1 MNLHAARLHALGS
14 LHNYF
19 ATPKQAIQLTTTSSH
34 TSQLNFAI
42 MRYSRFFAPTLRDDP
57 ADAEVISHKLLLRA
71 GFIRRVT
78 SGVYDFLPMGLRV
91 LRKIEG
97 IVREEMARAGAQEL
111 LLPMVQPSELWKKSG
126 RWEKY
131 GNELLRFKDRHAHE
145 SCLGPTHEEVI
156 CDLVSRELRSYKQ
169 LPMNLYQIQSKF
181 RDEVRPRF
189 GLMRG
194 REFIM
199 KDAYSF
205 HADEES
211 LQAEYENMF
220 ATYQR
225 IFTRL
230 GLKFRAV
237 EADTGSIGG
246 SQSHE
251 FHVLAESGEDLIA
264 YCSHCDYAANV
275 EKGISTRDIPSLDDA
290 ALNVIETPN
299 VTSVEDVASFLNINT
314 SQLLKTLI
322 YQVTGGE
329 FDGQTVAACV
339 YGDDTLQEIKL
350 ARALNAN
357 AIELADDQALSSL
370 GSSKGF
376 VGPQGLRCKIIMD
389 ESLRDAVGMVAGAN
403 KIDSHVSGLSIHR
416 DVPQAG
422 FSDLREVRL
431 NDGCAHCKEGHIKH
445 ARGIEVGQVFAL
457 GQQYTKPL
465 EVLFQDKNGKRA
477 TATMGCYGIGV
488 SRLVAAVIEQCNDE
502 NGMIWPLSL
511 APFQVVII
519 TMGKSE
525 TAMAASEKMY
535 QDMSAAGIEVLWDD
549 RKERPGVKFKDAEL
563 MGLPIHVVLGD
574 RGLEADAIEIRQ
586 RAGSKQEVSMANVI
600 ATVQAILAGT
610 S

>member
-1 MNLHAARLHALGS
+1 
-14 LHNYF
+14 
-19 ATPKQAIQLTTTSSH
+19 
-34 TSQLNFAI
+34 

-91 LRKIEG
+91 LRKIEA

-111 LLPMVQPSELWKKSG
+111 LLPMVQPSELWQKSG

-131 GNELLRFKDRHAHE
+131 GSELLRFKDRHAHE

-194 REFIM
+194 REFVM

-211 LQAEYENMF
+211 LQAEYDNMF

-246 SQSHE
+246 NQSHE

-275 EKGISTRDIPSLDDA
+275 EKGVSTRDIPSFDDA
-290 ALNVIETPN
+290 ALHETETPN
-299 VTSVEDVASFLNINT
+299 MTAVEDVASCLHINA
-314 SQLLKTLI
+314 SQLIKTLI

-339 YGDDTLQEIKL
+339 YGDDILQEIKL
-350 ARALNAN
+350 VRALHAD
-357 AIELADDQALSSL
+357 AVELADDDALLSI
-370 GSSKGF
+370 GGIKGF
-376 VGPQGLRCKIIMD
+376 VGPQDLNCKVLVD
-389 ESLRDAVGMVAGAN
+389 ESLREAVGMIAGAN
-403 KIDSHVSGLSIHR
+403 KADYHVSGLSISR
-416 DVPQAG
+416 DVEKAE
-422 FSDLREVRL
+422 FVDLREVRL
-431 NDGCAHCKEGHIKH
+431 NDTCSSCSEGHIQH

-465 EVLFQDKNGKRA
+465 EVLFQDQNGKRA

-488 SRLVAAVIEQCNDE
+488 SRLVAAVIEQCNDD

-525 TAMAASEKMY
+525 TAMAASEKLY
-535 QDMSAAGIEVLWDD
+535 QEMCEQGIEVLWDD

-563 MGLPIHVVLGD
+563 MGLPIHVVIGD
-574 RGLEADAIEIRQ
+574 RGLDANAIEIRQ
-586 RAGSKQEVSMANVI
+586 RTGSKQEVALDAVI
-600 ATVQAILAGT
+600 DSISIVLAGAN
-610 S
+610 

>member
-1 MNLHAARLHALGS
+1 
-14 LHNYF
+14 
-19 ATPKQAIQLTTTSSH
+19 
-34 TSQLNFAI
+34 
-42 MRYSRFFAPTLRDDP
+42 MRYSKFLAPTLRDDP

-78 SGVYDFLPMGLRV
+78 SGVYDYLPMGLRV
-91 LRKIEG
+91 LRKIEA
-97 IVREEMARAGAQEL
+97 IIREEMNRTGAQEL
-111 LLPMVQPSELWKKSG
+111 LMPMVQPAELWQQSG

-131 GNELLRFKDRHAHE
+131 GSELLRFKDRHAHE

-156 CDLVSRELRSYKQ
+156 CDLVRRELRSYKQ

-194 REFIM
+194 REFVM

-205 HADEES
+205 HADEAS
-211 LQAEYENMF
+211 LQEEYQTMF
-220 ATYQR
+220 QTYQR

-230 GLKFRAV
+230 GLKFRPV

-275 EKGISTRDIPSLDDA
+275 EKAVANRDTPEFPDA
-290 ALNVIETPN
+290 DLQHVDTPN
-299 VTSVEDVASFLNINT
+299 VMAVDDVAEFLKV
-314 SQLLKTLI
+314 SSEQLMKTLV
-322 YQVTGGE
+322 YRVVGGDYDE
-329 FDGQTVAACV
+329 HIVAVCLR
-339 YGDDTLQEIKL
+339 GDDELQEIKL
-350 ARALNAN
+350 LRALNAD
-357 AIELADDQALSSL
+357 EVMLASDADVESV
-370 GSSKGF
+370 GGIKGF
-376 VGPQGLRCKIIMD
+376 VGPQHLSCKVWLD
-389 ESLRDAVGMVAGAN
+389 ESLRAATGMIVGAN
-403 KIDSHVSGLSIHR
+403 ALNQHAIGFSVDRDLADVEFVDLR
-416 DVPQAG
+416 DV
-422 FSDLREVRL
+422 RI
-431 NDGCAHCKEGHIKH
+431 NDGCKHCDEGHIEH

-465 EVLFQDKNGKRA
+465 EVLFQDNNGKRA

-488 SRLVAAVIEQCNDE
+488 SRLMAAVIEQCNDDK
-502 NGMIWPLSL
+502 GIVWPLAL
-511 APFQVVII
+511 APFQVSII

-525 TAMAASEKMY
+525 TALQASETIY
-535 QDMSAAGIEVLWDD
+535 QGLLNAGVEVLWDE

-563 MGLPIHVVLGD
+563 MGVPYHIVVGD

-586 RAGSKQEVSMANVI
+586 RAGSKQEVGMADVVNTMLDMLNI
-600 ATVQAILAGT
+600 EHLAQAH
-610 S
+610 

>member
-1 MNLHAARLHALGS
+1 
-14 LHNYF
+14 
-19 ATPKQAIQLTTTSSH
+19 
-34 TSQLNFAI
+34 
-42 MRYSRFFAPTLRDDP
+42 
-57 ADAEVISHKLLLRA
+57 
-71 GFIRRVT
+71 
-78 SGVYDFLPMGLRV
+78 
-91 LRKIEG
+91 
-97 IVREEMARAGAQEL
+97 
-111 LLPMVQPSELWKKSG
+111 MVQPSELWQKSG

-145 SCLGPTHEEVI
+145 SCLGLTHEEVI

-194 REFIM
+194 REFVM

-205 HADEES
+205 HADEKS
-211 LQAEYENMF
+211 LQEEYQNMF

-246 SQSHE
+246 NQSHE

-275 EKGISTRDIPSLDDA
+275 EKGVSIRSIPSFDA
-290 ALNVIETPN
+290 AELCEINTANITA
-299 VTSVEDVASFLNINT
+299 VEDVAEHLNIDA
-314 SQLLKTLI
+314 SQLVKTLI

-329 FDGQTVAACV
+329 FDGLPVVACV
-339 YGDDTLQEIKL
+339 RGDDNLQPIKL
-350 ARALNAN
+350 ARALGADDV
-357 AIELADDQALSSL
+357 ELASDDVLKSL
-370 GSSKGF
+370 GAIKGF
-376 VGPQGLRCKIIMD
+376 VGPQGLGCKVLID
-389 ESLRDAVGMVAGAN
+389 KSLEGAIGLVAGAN
-403 KIDSHVSGLSIHR
+403 KMDYHVSGLSIAR
-416 DVPQAG
+416 DTANVDVV
-422 FSDLREVRL
+422 DLREVRL
-431 NDGCAHCKEGHIKH
+431 NDGCAYCSEGHIEH

-465 EVLFQDKNGKRA
+465 DVLFQDQNGKRA

-502 NGMIWPLSL
+502 HGMIWPLAL
-511 APFQVVII
+511 APFQVAII

-525 TAMAASEKMY
+525 TAMAASEKLY
-535 QDMSAAGIEVLWDD
+535 QDMLDAGIEVLWDD

-563 MGLPIHVVLGD
+563 MGLPIHVVIGD
-574 RGLEADAIEIRQ
+574 RGLDADAIEVRR
-586 RAGSKQEVSMANVI
+586 RAGSKQEVAMAHVI
-600 ATVQAILAGT
+600 DTIYAILAEVN
-610 S
+610 